1 MYEASIRKQEKIEKK
16 LKAAEI
22 AATAAAKER
31 EMKKKSALKVKEKQK
46 LAIIQKNAAKQAK
59 GLEGAEQVEIQK
71 KLVEV
76 EKKNF

>member
-1 MYEASIRKQEKIEKK
+1 M
-16 LKAAEI
+16 
-22 AATAAAKER
+22 
-31 EMKKKSALKVKEKQK
+31 KEKQK
-46 LAIIQKNAAKQAK
+46 FAIIQRNAAKQAK